1 MATARKAIFALTVVG
16 VISCAEGDDG
26 RLEPDPVAQPS
37 CINVV
42 TDAYG
47 RKYPSLEPPSS
58 QYCGPGWGRK
68 MCRFLRKYDGTKW
81 VDVGNGDNHLPDV
94 SFSNFSGSPYFIS
107 FFSLDT
113 SVAMCRGWKLGESN
127 TADGANYTIDIR
139 QDDEEVFSFVFR
151 YYGLGNSLQYTTVY
165 KYEVRDG
172 LLYFSSSDGRQ
183 GTYRPSERS
192 YFKDSLGIREVV
204 KREGCFF

>member
-1 MATARKAIFALTVVG
+1 
-16 VISCAEGDDG
+16 
-26 RLEPDPVAQPS
+26 
-37 CINVV
+37 
-42 TDAYG
+42 
-47 RKYPSLEPPSS
+47 
-58 QYCGPGWGRK
+58 
-68 MCRFLRKYDGTKW
+68 
-81 VDVGNGDNHLPDV
+81 
-94 SFSNFSGSPYFIS
+94 
-107 FFSLDT
+107 
-113 SVAMCRGWKLGESN
+113 MCRGWKLGESN

-192 YFKDSLGIREVV
+192 YSKDSLGMREVV